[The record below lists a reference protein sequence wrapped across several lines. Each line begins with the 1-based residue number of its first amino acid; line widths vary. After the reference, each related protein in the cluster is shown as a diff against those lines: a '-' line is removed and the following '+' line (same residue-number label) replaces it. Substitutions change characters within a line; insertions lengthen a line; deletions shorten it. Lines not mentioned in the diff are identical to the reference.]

1 MATCGPSNAASQMNK
16 LVNTDNSLH
25 HEHASGTPP
34 PASMGLRGDPR
45 QLSQM
50 DRQRLENMQQ
60 APPNF
65 MRLDS
70 LRQNLPVYNT
80 PQQQGPQPMNWA
92 QEFQQSPQPQSMH
105 SPSPSV
111 SSTSLPGPQ
120 NANWAQE
127 FQSAGPAGPNTSV
140 NQQPVFNRFGSGMG
154 MGMGGGYMPMGSS
167 MMGAGRMST
176 GMASGMTQTNPG
188 TTATANRSEQW
199 DAEFEKMEKGLT
211 ASAEPA
217 TQEETNLNA
226 TANAEAEAQSD
237 AAASDTTTKTH
248 TNTNTSTL
256 NQERLMTES
265 EEDEMERSLHNS
277 DNIFMDGSYPPNWD
291 EMWDTINN
299 EGTPG
304 TIRTEQFQS
313 HPGVYRFETENPFE
327 HEEDPFQMGVMLMD
341 GGYKLST
348 AVLCFEEAVRRDP
361 QHVEAWARLGTA
373 QAQNEVEDQAII
385 ALERAIALNPQHDR
399 ALLNLAISY
408 TNEGYDAAASMLLEK
423 WISFRYPEIAETVPK
438 AKDQTAESLH
448 SRVTQIFLRVA
459 TQADNVDADVQA
471 GLGVL
476 CYRNDD
482 YSKAVDCFRAALS
495 VNENESSLWN
505 RLGAT
510 LANASRP
517 EEAITAYERALMLR
531 PSFVRARYNLAVSY
545 INIGCYKEAVEHLLS
560 ALALHETEDHKG
572 VDMNASSSLVDTLRR
587 VFFAMNRKDLL
598 AHLQQGFNLDV
609 FRDEFNF

>member
-25 HEHASGTPP
+25 HEHANGTPP

-60 APPNF
+60 GHPNF

-70 LRQNLPVYNT
+70 VRRDLPVYNS
-80 PQQQGPQPMNWA
+80 PQQQNPQTMNWA
-92 QEFQQSPQPQSMH
+92 QEFHQSPQPQSMH
-105 SPSPSV
+105 SPSPSI
-111 SSTSLPGPQ
+111 SSTTLAAPGG
-120 NANWAQE
+120 ANWAQE
-127 FQSAGPAGPNTSV
+127 FQSAGPAGPSTSA
-140 NQQPVFNRFGSGMG
+140 QQPMYNRFGNGMGMG

-167 MMGAGRMST
+167 MMGAGGMST
-176 GMASGMTQTNPG
+176 GMASGVTQNAPA
-188 TTATANRSEQW
+188 TATANRSEQW

-211 ASAEPA
+211 ANMEPA
-217 TQEETNLNA
+217 TQTDTNA
-226 TANAEAEAQSD
+226 GVNAEAEAEAEATD
-237 AAASDTTTKTH
+237 TAAKT
-248 TNTNTSTL
+248 NADVDTSTTL
-256 NQERLMTES
+256 NTERIMTES
-265 EEDEMERSLHNS
+265 EEDEMERTIHNS
-277 DNIFMDGSYPPNWD
+277 DAMFMEGSYPPNWD

-313 HPGVYRFETENPFE
+313 QPGVYRFETDNPFE

-348 AVLCFEEAVRRDP
+348 AVLCFEEAVRRNT
-361 QHVEAWARLGTA
+361 QHVEAWARLGAA

-423 WISFRYPEIAETVPK
+423 WISFRYPQIADTVPK

-448 SRVTQIFLRVA
+448 ARVTQMFLKVA
-459 TQADNVDADVQA
+459 TQADNVDSDVQA

-482 YSKAVDCFRAALS
+482 YTKAVDCFRAALS

-517 EEAITAYERALMLR
+517 EEAITAYERALTLR

-545 INIGCYKEAVEHLLS
+545 INIGCYKEAVEHLLA
-560 ALALHETEDHKG
+560 ALALHETDGHEG

-587 VFFAMNRKDLL
+587 VFFAMNRRDLL

-609 FRDEFNF
+609 FRGEFNF